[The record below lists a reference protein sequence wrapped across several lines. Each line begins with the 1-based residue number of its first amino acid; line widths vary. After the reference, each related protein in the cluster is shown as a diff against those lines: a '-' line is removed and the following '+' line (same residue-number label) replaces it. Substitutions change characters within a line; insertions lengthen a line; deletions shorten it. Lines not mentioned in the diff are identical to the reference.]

1 MKTGINQWAFP
12 GGMPLK
18 SALALAKK
26 IGFETFE
33 ICVGDEGP
41 IPLTISEKDVTALR
55 VQADKLGIALTS
67 VASGMGW
74 KYPLSSPDP
83 AVRHKG
89 SEIVEQTLQ
98 IARWAG
104 ADAVLVVPG
113 MVTPEVSYDIAI
125 ENALGSLQDLVSAAE
140 QAQVCLAVENV
151 WNKFLLSP
159 VEMRDFIDQCESA
172 YVGAFFDIGNVLL
185 HGYPEQW
192 IRILGKRI
200 RKVHAKDFR
209 VSAGNLDGFVM
220 LMEGDVNWP
229 KVVEALQAVG
239 YAGPLTAEYGPY
251 PHSCETLL
259 RHCHA
264 SLKTI
269 IGLANS

>member
-1 MKTGINQWAFP
+1 MKTGISQWAFP
-12 GGMPLK
+12 GDMPAK

-26 IGFETFE
+26 IGFESFE
-33 ICVGDEGP
+33 LCVGDEGP
-41 IPLTISEKDVTALR
+41 VLLSISEKEISTLHL
-55 VQADKLGIALTS
+55 QADKAGIAITS
-67 VASGMGW
+67 VATGMGW

-83 AVRHKG
+83 AVRQKG
-89 SEIVEQTLQ
+89 SEVIERMLQ
-98 IARWAG
+98 IARWVG

-113 MVTPEVSYDIAI
+113 LVTPEVSYDIAL
-125 ENALGSLQDLVSAAE
+125 ENALNTLQDLVPAAE
-140 QAQVCLAVENV
+140 QAQVCLALENV

-159 VEMRDFIDQCESA
+159 VEMRDFIDQFESVH
-172 YVGAFFDIGNVLL
+172 VGAFFDIGNVLL

-209 VSAGNLDGFVM
+209 ASAGNFDGFVM
-220 LMEGDVNWP
+220 LMEGDVHWP
-229 KVVEALQAVG
+229 NVIAALQAAG
-239 YAGPLTAEYGPY
+239 YSGPLTAEYGPY

-264 SLKTI
+264 SLKSI
-269 IGLANS
+269 IALAKS